1 MANAQENE
9 FLKNFFVSVAVTDI
23 VSEVVDVFEHSVVTQ
38 VLDASDSEEE
48 DDIYEV
54 HAIIEHCRSIMQ
66 V

>member
-9 FLKNFFVSVAVTDI
+9 FLENFFVSVAVTDI

-48 DDIYEV
+48 DDIWEI
-54 HAIIEHCRSIMQ
+54 HTIIEHCRSIMQ